1 MRIIIHIFIIL
12 FLTTNLLGQ
21 HSTLTSNYLFNTFA
35 VNPAYAGQKKALD
48 ITLVYRKQWSG
59 FNGSPQN
66 VILLSSMEIKPK
78 NLSVGLQYDNDKI
91 GLTSTNNLRIAIA
104 YRLKIDRKHTISF
117 GLMPAYKRI
126 NYDFSKIRTT
136 SEGDAT
142 YTATTPA
149 LNLFNTGAGIYY
161 YHKKI
166 FFGLSS
172 PELVKLKPNGKF
184 YEFNA
189 IGGVIIKVKENITL
203 KPSFL
208 VRQIKNSPVQFDLN
222 CTAYFNDI
230 LGVGL
235 AYRNKDAIVVYA
247 DFSVNKKFKFGY
259 AYDYSIGP
267 LRRYNSGTHEIMLNY
282 FFGKFTDA
290 PTPRYF

>member
-1 MRIIIHIFIIL
+1 MRILKYIFVIL
-12 FLTTNLLGQ
+12 FFANSMVGQ
-21 HSTLTSNYLFNTFA
+21 HSSLSSNYLFNTFA
-35 VNPAYAGQKKALD
+35 INPAYAGQKKALD
-48 ITLVYRKQWSG
+48 LTLVYRKQWAG

-66 VILLSSMEIKPK
+66 ISLLSSMEIKPK

-91 GLTSTNNLRIAIA
+91 GYTSTNSLKLAIA
-104 YRLKIDRKHTISF
+104 YRVKIDRKNTVSF
-117 GLMPAYKRI
+117 ALQPAYKRVF
-126 NYDFSKIRTT
+126 YDFSKLRVT

-142 YTATTPA
+142 FIANSPA

-161 YHKKI
+161 YNKKM
-166 FFGLSS
+166 FFGISS
-172 PELVKLKPNGKF
+172 PELVKIKKQAGF

-189 IGGVIIKVKENITL
+189 IGGAIIKIKENIIL
-203 KPSFL
+203 KPSL
-208 VRQIKNSPVQFDLN
+208 LIRQIRNSPVQFDLN
-222 CTAYFNDI
+222 CTAYFNDM

-235 AYRNKDAIVVYA
+235 AYRNKDAIVTYF

-259 AYDYSIGP
+259 AYDYSVGP
-267 LRRYNSGTHEIMLNY
+267 LRKYNSGTHEIMLNY

>member
-1 MRIIIHIFIIL
+1 MRIVRYILVIL
-12 FLTTNLLGQ
+12 FFTNSLFGQ
-21 HSTLTSNYLFNTFA
+21 HSSLSSNYLFNTLA

-48 ITLVYRKQWSG
+48 LTLVYRKQWAG

-66 VILLSSMEIKPK
+66 ISLLSSMEIKPK
-78 NLSVGLQYDNDKI
+78 NLSVGFQYDNDRI
-91 GLTSTNNLRIAIA
+91 GLTNTNSLKLAIA
-104 YRLKIDRKHTISF
+104 YRVKLNKKHTISF
-117 GLMPAYKRI
+117 GLQPMYKRVF
-126 NYDFSKIRTT
+126 YDFSKIRTT
-136 SEGDAT
+136 SEGDASFI
-142 YTATTPA
+142 ANSPA
-149 LNLFNTGAGIYY
+149 INLFNTGAGIYY
-161 YHKKI
+161 YHKKMFI
-166 FFGLSS
+166 GVSS
-172 PELVKLKPNGKF
+172 PEVIQTKNGVKY

-189 IGGVIIKVKENITL
+189 IGGYIIKVKENIIL

-222 CTAYFNDI
+222 ITGYFNDV

-235 AYRNKDAIVVYA
+235 AYRNKDAIVAYA

-267 LRRYNSGTHEIMLNY
+267 LRKYNSGTHEIMLNY

>member
-1 MRIIIHIFIIL
+1 MRAVKYIL
-12 FLTTNLLGQ
+12 VMLFFASTLVGQ
-21 HSTLTSNYLFNTFA
+21 HSSLNSNYLFNTFA
-35 VNPAYAGQKKALD
+35 INPAYAGQKKALD
-48 ITLVYRKQWSG
+48 ITLVYRKQWAG

-66 VILLSSMEIKPK
+66 ISLLGSMEIKPK
-78 NLSVGLQYDNDKI
+78 NLSVGLQYENDKI
-91 GLTSTNNLRIAIA
+91 GLTSTNSIKVALA
-104 YRLKIDRKHTISF
+104 YRVKLNRKHTIAF
-117 GLMPAYKRI
+117 GLQPMYKRI
-126 NYDFSKIRTT
+126 FYDFSKIITT
-136 SEGDAT
+136 KEGDAT
-142 YTATTPA
+142 FIANSPA
-149 LNLFNTGAGIYY
+149 INLFNSGAGVYY
-161 YHKKI
+161 YSKKI
-166 FFGLSS
+166 FFGVST
-172 PELVKLKPNGKF
+172 PELVKTKSGAKY

-189 IGGVIIKVKENITL
+189 IGGVIIKVKDNVTL

-222 CTAYFNDI
+222 LTAYFNDV
-230 LGVGL
+230 LGVGF
-235 AYRNKDAIVVYA
+235 AYRNKDAIVAYA

>member
-1 MRIIIHIFIIL
+1 MKIIKYIFIIL
-12 FLTTNLLGQ
+12 FLSNSLAGQ

-35 VNPAYAGQKKALD
+35 INPAYAGQKKALD
-48 ITLVYRKQWSG
+48 LTLVYRKQWAG

-66 VILLSSMEIKPK
+66 FSLLSSMEVKPK
-78 NLSVGLQYDNDKI
+78 NLSVGLQFDNDKI
-91 GLTSTNNLRIAIA
+91 GYTSTNSLKIAVA
-104 YRLKIDRKHTISF
+104 YRVKLNRKHTISF
-117 GLMPAYKRI
+117 ALQPAYRRI
-126 NYDFSKIRTT
+126 YYDFSKIRLTT
-136 SEGDAT
+136 EGDAT
-142 YTATTPA
+142 FIANSPA
-149 LNLFNTGAGIYY
+149 INTFNTGAGIYY
-161 YHKKI
+161 YSKKI

-172 PELVKLKPNGKF
+172 PELVKTNSGVRF

-189 IGGVIIKVKENITL
+189 IGGTIIKVKDNIIL
-203 KPSFL
+203 KPSIL

-222 CTAYFNDI
+222 CTAYYNDM

-235 AYRNKDAIVVYA
+235 AYRNKDAIVAYF

-259 AYDYSIGP
+259 AYDYSVGP
-267 LRRYNSGTHEIMLNY
+267 LRKYNSGTHEIMLNY

>member
-1 MRIIIHIFIIL
+1 MRAVKYIL
-12 FLTTNLLGQ
+12 VMLFFAGSLSGQ
-21 HSTLTSNYLFNTFA
+21 HSSLSSNYLFNTFA

-48 ITLVYRKQWSG
+48 VTLVYRKQWAGFSG
-59 FNGSPQN
+59 TPQN
-66 VILLSSMEIKPK
+66 ISLLSSMEIKPK

-91 GLTSTNNLRIAIA
+91 GLTSTNNLKLALA
-104 YRLKIDRKHTISF
+104 YRVKLNKKHTIS
-117 GLMPAYKRI
+117 LAVSPAYKRVY
-126 NYDFSKIRTT
+126 YDFSKIRVTT
-136 SEGDAT
+136 EGDAT
-142 YTATTPA
+142 YIANSPA

-161 YHKKI
+161 YTKKM
-166 FFGLSS
+166 FFGLST
-172 PELVKLKPNGKF
+172 PELVKTKGGTKF

-189 IGGVIIKVKENITL
+189 IGGAIIKVKDNITL

-208 VRQIKNSPVQFDLN
+208 IRQIRNSPVQFDLN
-222 CTAYFNDI
+222 LTTYFNDI

-235 AYRNKDAIVVYA
+235 AYRNKDAIVAYF

-259 AYDYSIGP
+259 AYDYSTGP
-267 LRRYNSGTHEIMLNY
+267 LRKYNSGTHEIMLNY

>member
-1 MRIIIHIFIIL
+1 MRVVKYIL
-12 FLTTNLLGQ
+12 VMVFFASSLLAQ
-21 HSTLTSNYLFNTFA
+21 HSSLTSNYLFNTFA

-48 ITLVYRKQWSG
+48 VTLVYRKQWAG
-59 FNGSPQN
+59 FNGTPQN
-66 VILLSSMEIKPK
+66 ISLLTSMEIKPK

-91 GLTSTNNLRIAIA
+91 GLTSTNNIKLAIA
-104 YRLKIDRKHTISF
+104 YRVKFSKKHTISF
-117 GLMPAYKRI
+117 AVMPAYKRVF
-126 NYDFSKIRTT
+126 YDISKIRTT
-136 SEGDAT
+136 TEGDAT
-142 YTATTPA
+142 YIANSPA

-161 YHKKI
+161 YTKKI
-166 FFGLSS
+166 FFGIST
-172 PELVKLKPNGKF
+172 PELVKTNKGTKF

-189 IGGVIIKVKENITL
+189 IGGVVIKVKDNISL

-222 CTAYFNDI
+222 LTAYFNEV
-230 LGVGL
+230 LGVGF
-235 AYRNKDAIVVYA
+235 AYRNKDAIVAYA

-267 LRRYNSGTHEIMLNY
+267 LRKYNSGTHEIMLNY

>member
-1 MRIIIHIFIIL
+1 MRVLKYIL
-12 FLTTNLLGQ
+12 VMLFFASNLIAQ
-21 HSTLTSNYLFNTFA
+21 HSSLTSNYLFNTFA
-35 VNPAYAGQKKALD
+35 INPAYAGQKKALD
-48 ITLVYRKQWSG
+48 VTLVYRKQWAG
-59 FNGSPQN
+59 FNGTPQN
-66 VILLSSMEIKPK
+66 ISLLSSMEIKPK

-91 GLTSTNNLRIAIA
+91 GLTSTNNLKVAVA
-104 YRLKIDRKHTISF
+104 YRVRLNNKHTISF
-117 GLMPAYKRI
+117 ALQPAYKRVY
-126 NYDFSKIRTT
+126 YDFSKIRTT
-136 SEGDAT
+136 TEGDGVYVANS
-142 YTATTPA
+142 PA

-161 YHKKI
+161 YTKKM
-166 FFGLSS
+166 FFGLST
-172 PELVKLKPNGKF
+172 PELVKTKSGTKF

-189 IGGVIIKVKENITL
+189 LGGFILKVKDNITL

-208 VRQIKNSPVQFDLN
+208 IRQIKNSPVQFDLN
-222 CTAYFNDI
+222 LTAYFNDV

-235 AYRNKDAIVVYA
+235 AYRNKDAIVAYA

-267 LRRYNSGTHEIMLNY
+267 LKRYNSGTHEIMLNY

>member
-1 MRIIIHIFIIL
+1 MKIIKYIFIIL
-12 FLTTNLLGQ
+12 FLTNSLAGQ

-35 VNPAYAGQKKALD
+35 INPAYAGQKKALD
-48 ITLVYRKQWSG
+48 LTLVYRKQWAG

-66 VILLSSMEIKPK
+66 FSLLSSMEVKPK
-78 NLSVGLQYDNDKI
+78 NLSVGLQFDNDKI
-91 GLTSTNNLRIAIA
+91 GYTSTNSLKIAVA
-104 YRLKIDRKHTISF
+104 YRVKLNRKHTISF
-117 GLMPAYKRI
+117 ALQPAYRRI
-126 NYDFSKIRTT
+126 YYDFSKIRLTT
-136 SEGDAT
+136 EGDAT
-142 YTATTPA
+142 FIANSPA
-149 LNLFNTGAGIYY
+149 INTFNTGAGIYY
-161 YHKKI
+161 YSKKI

-172 PELVKLKPNGKF
+172 PELVKTNSGVRF

-189 IGGVIIKVKENITL
+189 IGGTIIKVKDNIIL
-203 KPSFL
+203 KPSIL

-222 CTAYFNDI
+222 CTAYYNDM

-235 AYRNKDAIVVYA
+235 AYRNKDAIVAYF

-259 AYDYSIGP
+259 AYDYSVGP
-267 LRRYNSGTHEIMLNY
+267 LRKYNSGTHEIMLNY

>member
-1 MRIIIHIFIIL
+1 MRILRYIFILL
-12 FLTTNLLGQ
+12 FLVNNLAGQ

-35 VNPAYAGQKKALD
+35 INPAYAGQKKALD
-48 ITLVYRKQWSG
+48 VTLIYRKQWAG
-59 FNGSPQN
+59 FNGAPQN
-66 VILLSSMEIKPK
+66 ISLLSSMEIKPK

-91 GLTSTNNLRIAIA
+91 GLTNTNSIKVALA
-104 YRLKIDRKHTISF
+104 YRVKLNKKHTVS
-117 GLMPAYKRI
+117 LAVMPAYKRI
-126 NYDFSKIRTT
+126 YYDFSKIRLT

-142 YTATTPA
+142 YIANSPA
-149 LNLFNTGAGIYY
+149 INLFNTGAGLYY
-161 YHKKI
+161 YNKKM
-166 FFGLSS
+166 FFGLST
-172 PELVKLKPNGKF
+172 PELIKTNKGPKF

-189 IGGVIIKVKENITL
+189 IGGAILKLKDNITL
-203 KPSFL
+203 KPSIL

-222 CTAYFNDI
+222 LTAYFNDV

-235 AYRNKDAIVVYA
+235 AYRNKDAMVAYF

-267 LRRYNSGTHEIMLNY
+267 LRKYNSGTHEIMLNY

>member
-1 MRIIIHIFIIL
+1 MRVVRYILVIL
-12 FLTTNLLGQ
+12 FFANSLVGQ

-35 VNPAYAGQKKALD
+35 INPAYAGQKKALD
-48 ITLVYRKQWSG
+48 VTLVYRKQWAG

-66 VILLSSMEIKPK
+66 ISLLSSMEVKPK
-78 NLSVGLQYDNDKI
+78 NLSVGIQYDNDKI
-91 GLTSTNNLRIAIA
+91 GLTNTNSLKLALA
-104 YRLKIDRKHTISF
+104 YRVKLNKKHTVSF
-117 GLMPAYKRI
+117 GLQPAYKRI
-126 NYDFSKIRTT
+126 FYDFSKIRTT
-136 SEGDAT
+136 QEGDAV
-142 YTATTPA
+142 YIANAPA

-161 YHKKI
+161 YSKKM
-166 FFGLSS
+166 FFGVSS
-172 PELVKLKPNGKF
+172 PELVKTKSGTKF

-189 IGGVIIKVKENITL
+189 IGGAIIKLKDNIIL
-203 KPSFL
+203 KPSVL

-222 CTAYFNDI
+222 VTAYFNEV

-235 AYRNKDAIVVYA
+235 AYRNKDAIVAYA

-259 AYDYSIGP
+259 AYDYSVGP
-267 LRRYNSGTHEIMLNY
+267 LRRFNSGTHEIMLNY

>member
-1 MRIIIHIFIIL
+1 MKILKYISVIL
-12 FLTTNLLGQ
+12 FLTSHLFGQ

-48 ITLVYRKQWSG
+48 VTLIYRKQWAG

-66 VILLSSMEIKPK
+66 VSLLSSMEIKPK
-78 NLSVGLQYDNDKI
+78 NLAVGLQYDNDRI
-91 GLTSTNNLRIAIA
+91 GLTSTNNLRVAVA
-104 YRLKIDRKHTISF
+104 YRVKIDRKHTISF
-117 GLMPAYKRI
+117 ALMPAYKRVY
-126 NYDFSKIRTT
+126 YDFSKLRVTT
-136 SEGDAT
+136 EGDAT

-149 LNLFNTGAGIYY
+149 LNLFNTGAGVYY
-161 YHKKI
+161 YHKKM
-166 FFGLSS
+166 FFGISS
-172 PELVKLKPNGKF
+172 PELVKLKAGTKF

-189 IGGVIIKVKENITL
+189 IGGAIIKVQDNVTL

-222 CTAYFNDI
+222 LTAYFNDV

-235 AYRNKDAIVVYA
+235 AYRNKDAIVAYA

-259 AYDYSIGP
+259 AYDLSIGA
-267 LRRYNSGTHEIMLNY
+267 LRKYNSGTHEIMLNY

>member
-1 MRIIIHIFIIL
+1 MRVVRYILVIL
-12 FLTTNLLGQ
+12 FFANSLVGQ

-35 VNPAYAGQKKALD
+35 INPAYAGQKKALD
-48 ITLVYRKQWSG
+48 VTLVYRKQWAG

-66 VILLSSMEIKPK
+66 ISLLTSMEIKPK
-78 NLSVGLQYDNDKI
+78 NLSIGMQYDNDKI
-91 GLTSTNNLRIAIA
+91 GLTNTNSLKLTLA
-104 YRLKIDRKHTISF
+104 YRLKLNKKHTISM
-117 GLMPAYKRI
+117 GLQPAYKRI
-126 NYDFSKIRTT
+126 FYDFSKIRTT
-136 SEGDAT
+136 QEGDAV
-142 YTATTPA
+142 YIANAPA

-161 YHKKI
+161 YTKKM
-166 FFGLSS
+166 FFGVSS
-172 PELVKLKPNGKF
+172 PELVKTKNGAKF

-189 IGGVIIKVKENITL
+189 MGGAIIKLKDNIIL
-203 KPSFL
+203 KPSVL

-222 CTAYFNDI
+222 VTAYFNEV

-235 AYRNKDAIVVYA
+235 AYRNKDAIVAYA

-259 AYDYSIGP
+259 AYDYSVGP
-267 LRRYNSGTHEIMLNY
+267 LRRFNSGTHEIMLNY

>member
-1 MRIIIHIFIIL
+1 MR
-12 FLTTNLLGQ
+12 GQ

-35 VNPAYAGQKKALD
+35 INPAYAGQKKALD
-48 ITLVYRKQWSG
+48 VTLFYRKQWAG
-59 FNGSPQN
+59 FNGSPQT
-66 VILLSSMEIKPK
+66 ISLLSSMEIKPK

-91 GLTSTNNLRIAIA
+91 GLTNTNSLKLAVA
-104 YRLKIDRKHTISF
+104 YRVKLNKKHTISF
-117 GLMPAYKRI
+117 GLQPAYKRI
-126 NYDFSKIRTT
+126 YYDFSKIRTT
-136 SEGDAT
+136 YEGDAVFI
-142 YTATTPA
+142 ANSPA
-149 LNLFNTGAGIYY
+149 INLFNTGAGVYY
-161 YHKKI
+161 YSKKL

-172 PELVKLKPNGKF
+172 PELVKTKAGTKF

-189 IGGVIIKVKENITL
+189 MGGVIIKLKDNITL

-208 VRQIKNSPVQFDLN
+208 VRQIKNSPIQFDLN

-230 LGVGL
+230 LGVGV
-235 AYRNKDAIVVYA
+235 AYRNKDAIVAYF
-247 DFSVNKKFKFGY
+247 DLSVNKKFKLGY